1 MRFSF
6 CRGFGAC
13 NKPAVDIGKY
23 IEDHAPQYCRNEDLI
38 EQVDVIHK
46 RERLRARLVLVVDHR
61 GGAGGLLRRGLERQ
75 QAHERHLLADGGDEL
90 VVREVHGVDL
100 TVDQGTSVGIFG
112 LNGAGKSV
120 TMKVIA
126 GLVPARAGSITLADE
141 DITKLSPEERVARGM
156 AYISQARQLFP
167 RLTVEQNLR
176 LGGYLLRRKSK
187 ARYNEVVGDVYE
199 RFPRLHER
207 RGQYAGSM
215 SGGEQAML
223 AIGRALVNEPR
234 VLLIDEPSAGL
245 APAVIEDVLSMLQG
259 LRADG
264 MTLVLVEQNITFG
277 FRLVDRAAIMQRG
290 EVVYEGDVAHLDTAK
305 VAKLL
310 GVGRLLGAHLERAV
324 GKPARKRPARSR

>member
-1 MRFSF
+1 MTLLEVSALEA
-6 CRGFGAC
+6 GFGS
-13 NKPAVDIGKY
+13 N
-23 IEDHAPQYCRNEDLI
+23 
-38 EQVDVIHK
+38 
-46 RERLRARLVLVVDHR
+46 LVL
-61 GGAGGLLRRGLERQ
+61 
-75 QAHERHLLADGGDEL
+75 
-90 VVREVHGVDL
+90 HGVDL
-100 TVDQGTSVGIFG
+100 TVEEGTSVGIFG

-126 GLVPARAGSITLADE
+126 GLVPARGGRVTLAGQ
-141 DITKLSPEERVARGM
+141 DITRLSPEDRVARGM
-156 AYISQARQLFP
+156 AYTPQARQLFP

-176 LGGYLLRRKSK
+176 LGGYLLRRTSK
-187 ARYNEVVGDVYE
+187 ARYGEVVKEIYE
-199 RFPRLHER
+199 RFPRLYER

-223 AIGRALVNEPR
+223 AIGRALANEPK

-245 APAVIEDVLSMLQG
+245 APAVIEDVLVMLQG

-277 FRLVDRAAIMQRG
+277 FRLVDRAAILQRG
-290 EVVYEGDVAHLDTAK
+290 QVVYEGDVAHLDTAK

-324 GKPARKRPARSR
+324 GKPKRARAARQ

>member
-1 MRFSF
+1 MSPAPVSELEA
-6 CRGFGAC
+6 GFGS
-13 NKPAVDIGKY
+13 N
-23 IEDHAPQYCRNEDLI
+23 
-38 EQVDVIHK
+38 
-46 RERLRARLVLVVDHR
+46 LVL
-61 GGAGGLLRRGLERQ
+61 
-75 QAHERHLLADGGDEL
+75 
-90 VVREVHGVDL
+90 HGVDL
-100 TVDQGTSVGIFG
+100 TVDEGTSVGIFG

-126 GLVPARAGSITLADE
+126 GLVPARAGAVTLAGE
-141 DITKLSPEERVARGM
+141 DITKLSPEDRVARGM
-156 AYISQARQLFP
+156 AYTPQARQLFP

-187 ARYNEVVGDVYE
+187 ARYGEVVKEIYD
-199 RFPRLHER
+199 RFPRLYER

-223 AIGRALVNEPR
+223 AIGRALANEPK

-245 APAVIEDVLSMLQG
+245 APAVIEDVLEMLQG

-264 MTLVLVEQNITFG
+264 MTLVLVEQNVTFG
-277 FRLVDRAAIMQRG
+277 FRLVDRAAILQRG
-290 EVVYEGDVAHLDTAK
+290 QVVYEGDVAQLDTAK

-324 GKPARKRPARSR
+324 AKPARRR

>member
-1 MRFSF
+1 MSLLTVTGLEA
-6 CRGFGAC
+6 GFGA
-13 NKPAVDIGKY
+13 N
-23 IEDHAPQYCRNEDLI
+23 
-38 EQVDVIHK
+38 
-46 RERLRARLVLVVDHR
+46 LVL
-61 GGAGGLLRRGLERQ
+61 
-75 QAHERHLLADGGDEL
+75 
-90 VVREVHGVDL
+90 HGVDL

-126 GLVPARAGSITLADE
+126 GLVPARAGTITLADE
-141 DITKLSPEERVARGM
+141 DITKLSPEDRVARGM

-176 LGGYLLRRKSK
+176 LGGYLLRRRSKSHF
-187 ARYNEVVGDVYE
+187 ADVVSEIYE
-199 RFPRLHER
+199 RFPRLYER

-223 AIGRALVNEPR
+223 AIGRALANEPK

-245 APAVIEDVLSMLQG
+245 APAVIEDVLVMLQG

-277 FRLVDRAAIMQRG
+277 FRLVDRAAILQRG
-290 EVVYEGDVAHLDTAK
+290 QVVYEGDVSNLDTAK

-324 GKPARKRPARSR
+324 GKPTPKRKRPARAT